1 VALFVSAGLAAFAS
15 ASFSAF
21 VFGFSTLGISLG
33 VAGTAAVASGFLT
46 ASTLAGSAAKADVA
60 ATATIRVAIRFF
72 ILSFLLVNEL

>member
-1 VALFVSAGLAAFAS
+1 V

-21 VFGFSTLGISLG
+21 VFGFSTLGISFG
-33 VAGTAAVASGFLT
+33 VAGAAVVASGFLT

-60 ATATIRVAIRFF
+60 ATATINVAIRFF